1 MAKKILSASSRLRT
15 GLYKTSTTL
24 FFTPSKLFEAQMT
37 EIFDEV
43 WPTVT
48 ALKMLRWQVKGYY
61 EEYCIDDNSRL
72 TSKFVEMEDK
82 TNRPNLYRFCI
93 EDSWADNEYRIAK
106 NLLTNIFACYEGW
119 VENILTLLKRN
130 VRKEGICLQSPTSQP
145 NNHQSLLSKMIIGNN
160 ADLIKAFYTE
170 YKTKCKLYNSA
181 HLDNWFLYYRYFKE
195 CRNAIIH
202 QGGQTTQKVI
212 DEYAKILPL
221 TATDLDV
228 IELPQTF
235 STSLGEPI
243 KLSLR
248 GVVGFSQLTIRI
260 VSTLDIEFIKARYA
274 DEYFGKRILEELKGR
289 QTASASTIKRKSQV
303 ISFANKGRFKTPT
316 DNDAAYRVMKAQH
329 VIT

>member
-1 MAKKILSASSRLRT
+1 MAKVLSASSRLRT

-48 ALKMLRWQVKGYY
+48 AIKMLRWQVKGYF
-61 EEYCIDDNSRL
+61 EEYCIDNNARL
-72 TSKFVEMEDK
+72 SSKFVEKEDI
-82 TNRPNLYRFCI
+82 TNRPNLYRTCI
-93 EDSWADNEYRIAK
+93 EDTWEDIEYRIAK

-119 VENILTLLKRN
+119 AENILTLLKRN
-130 VRKEGICLQSPTSQP
+130 PRTESINLQSPTTTP
-145 NNHQSLLSKMIIGNN
+145 RNHQSILGDMIAGGN
-160 ADLIKAFYTE
+160 ADLVDAYYDE
-170 YKTKCKLYNSA
+170 YRTKCKLHNPV
-181 HLDNWFLYYRYFKE
+181 HLDNWFHYYRYFKE

-202 QGGQTTQKVI
+202 QGGQTTQRVV
-212 DEYAKILPL
+212 DAYANIQPL
-221 TATDLDV
+221 TAADLDV

-260 VSTLDIEFIKARYA
+260 VSTLDIEFIKAKHA
-274 DEYFGKRILEELKGR
+274 DKYFGKRILEEVKGR
-289 QTASASTIKRKSQV
+289 QTISASPDKKNLQIKSLSRKG
-303 ISFANKGRFKTPT
+303 AFKAPS
-316 DNDAAYRVMKAQH
+316 DKEAAYRVMKAQN
-329 VIT
+329 VTT